1 MAKQPNTPSA
11 PNAPAS
17 STPNTPAPGING
29 QAGTDSKLSAVTA
42 TAADSE
48 NSEQTLGD
56 ANAGNAGNATQAVAA
71 AQLATAEADRLRA
84 ENEDLR
90 RKLTEATT
98 TPRAAQAVAAAQ
110 GSLVVT
116 AAAAWFSVHL
126 LATPDSMRV
135 AVFVPEGTEEAAKRR
150 YCDRMGV
157 VWDPKFGA
165 STVDHFKILPIE
177 GKPPAAD
184 LRGKYR
190 RDELTSLGYSAE
202 ELDDAAI

>member
-1 MAKQPNTPSA
+1 MAKQPNTPNTPNTPNAPVSST
-11 PNAPAS
+11 PNAPA
-17 STPNTPAPGING
+17 PGVNG
-29 QAGTDSKLSAVTA
+29 QAGTDNKLSAVTA

-116 AAAAWFSVHL
+116 AAGYPRFDASARVRPRGHRGSRQASLLRSHGRRVGSEVRRVHGRPL
-126 LATPDSMRV
+126 Q
-135 AVFVPEGTEEAAKRR
+135 
-150 YCDRMGV
+150 
-157 VWDPKFGA
+157 DPA
-165 STVDHFKILPIE
+165 H
-177 GKPPAAD
+177 
-184 LRGKYR
+184 
-190 RDELTSLGYSAE
+190 
-202 ELDDAAI
+202 